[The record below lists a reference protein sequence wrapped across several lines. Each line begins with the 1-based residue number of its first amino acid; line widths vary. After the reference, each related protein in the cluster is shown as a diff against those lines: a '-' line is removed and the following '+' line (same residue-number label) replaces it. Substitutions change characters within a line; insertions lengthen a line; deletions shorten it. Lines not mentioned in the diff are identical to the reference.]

1 MTGWRIFLLGG
12 SLFALALAVLIPR
25 LSPPAGQDEVAM
37 RLLNEGRAGD
47 AAYVFT
53 DPEWRG
59 FAEIQAGRYR
69 RAVAFLL
76 VGATPDAA
84 YNAGVALAK
93 LHDLANAANA
103 FRKALDLDP
112 GHEDARYNL
121 AVVERAAEL
130 DRRRQAEAQSAA
142 EGEAGLDGPNPVEE
156 DKEAK
161 GGESARASR
170 EMRALSRPV
179 EDAQAGGEGDGLT
192 MEGESRAQPGAPTR
206 LAGESD
212 AEPSPEAGSAAA
224 IRRES
229 AMAAAILLRRIEDDP
244 ARVLAARMRAA
255 EKRGRIAP

>member
-12 SLFALALAVLIPR
+12 ALFALALAVSIPR
-25 LSPPAGQDEVAM
+25 LSAPASQDEVAM
-37 RLLNEGRAGD
+37 RLLEEGRAGD
-47 AAYVFT
+47 AAYVFA
-53 DPEWRG
+53 DPQWRG
-59 FAEIQAGRYR
+59 YAEIQAGRYR
-69 RAVAFLL
+69 RAIGFFLT
-76 VGATPDAA
+76 GTTADAA

-112 GHEDARYNL
+112 GHEDARFNL
-121 AVVERAAEL
+121 AAVERAAEL
-130 DRRRQAEAQSAA
+130 DRRRRAEAQSAA
-142 EGEAGLDGPNPVEE
+142 EGDAGMGGPDPAEE
-156 DKEAK
+156 DKEAV

-170 EMRALSRPV
+170 EMQALSRPV
-179 EDAQAGGEGDGLT
+179 EDARSGGDGDGLA
-192 MEGESRAQPGAPTR
+192 MDGESRAQPGAPTR

-244 ARVLAARMRAA
+244 ARVLAARMSAA